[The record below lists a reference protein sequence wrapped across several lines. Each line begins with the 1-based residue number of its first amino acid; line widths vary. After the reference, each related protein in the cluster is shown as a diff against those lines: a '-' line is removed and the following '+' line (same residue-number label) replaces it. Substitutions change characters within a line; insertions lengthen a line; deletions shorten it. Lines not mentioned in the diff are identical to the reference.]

1 MKSGRKVY
9 MPRKCEICGKMFVPP
24 SPGSKFC
31 SRECRAENERRRSR
45 RKYAES
51 HLTAEEKE
59 TKKRVKEDAKRREA
73 ADKRLTIKAGS
84 DPREYARKQTADTI
98 EKFARIEL
106 PRTEDE
112 EEKHMKEAPAE
123 VLAEKD
129 EEPEEGID
137 VSLFM
142 ERFRSI
148 VDEQRTKT
156 AFADKT
162 GLTRQNTE
170 AIYNQERLPRVNTI
184 IKICTRCGISA
195 DWLLGLSEDKG
206 LRAENKEL
214 RAENERLVT
223 QLANMTNAAQLQTMK
238 LIKAVM
244 EIMEA

>member
-84 DPREYARKQTADTI
+84 DPREYARKQTADSI

-112 EEKHMKEAPAE
+112 EEKHMEKFNPAE
-123 VLAEKD
+123 
-129 EEPEEGID
+129 
-137 VSLFM
+137 
-142 ERFRSI
+142 
-148 VDEQRTKT
+148 
-156 AFADKT
+156 
-162 GLTRQNTE
+162 
-170 AIYNQERLPRVNTI
+170 I
-184 IKICTRCGISA
+184 IKAMKEQAPEVLPVPTEVKTITRLERENA
-195 DWLLGLSEDKG
+195 D
-206 LRAENKEL
+206 LRHFNDEL
-214 RAENERLVT
+214 TA
-223 QLANMTNAAQLQTMK
+223 QLAQYENGNVTKADAI
-238 LIKAVM
+238 LILKVALRM
-244 EIMEA
+244 LEA

>member
-9 MPRKCEICGKMFVPP
+9 TPRKCEICGKMFVPP

-112 EEKHMKEAPAE
+112 EEKHMEKFDPAEIIKAAQERAPEELPVPAE
-123 VLAEKD
+123 VETIKRLERENADLRHFND
-129 EEPEEGID
+129 E
-137 VSLFM
+137 L
-142 ERFRSI
+142 
-148 VDEQRTKT
+148 T
-156 AFADKT
+156 A
-162 GLTRQNTE
+162 
-170 AIYNQERLPRVNTI
+170 
-184 IKICTRCGISA
+184 
-195 DWLLGLSEDKG
+195 
-206 LRAENKEL
+206 
-214 RAENERLVT
+214 
-223 QLANMTNAAQLQTMK
+223 QLAQYENGNVTKADAI
-238 LIKAVM
+238 LILKVALRM
-244 EIMEA
+244 LEA

>member
-112 EEKHMKEAPAE
+112 EEKHMEKFNPAEIIKASKERAPEVLPVPAE
-123 VLAEKD
+123 VETITRLERENADLRHFND
-129 EEPEEGID
+129 E
-137 VSLFM
+137 L
-142 ERFRSI
+142 
-148 VDEQRTKT
+148 T
-156 AFADKT
+156 A
-162 GLTRQNTE
+162 
-170 AIYNQERLPRVNTI
+170 
-184 IKICTRCGISA
+184 
-195 DWLLGLSEDKG
+195 
-206 LRAENKEL
+206 
-214 RAENERLVT
+214 
-223 QLANMTNAAQLQTMK
+223 QLAQYERRSAALDDVVAI
-238 LIKAVM
+238 LKAALR
-244 EIMEA
+244 IMEA

>member
-112 EEKHMKEAPAE
+112 EEKHMAKEFDPAEIIKAAKERAPEELPVPAE
-123 VLAEKD
+123 VETISENADLRHFND
-129 EEPEEGID
+129 E
-137 VSLFM
+137 L
-142 ERFRSI
+142 
-148 VDEQRTKT
+148 T
-156 AFADKT
+156 A
-162 GLTRQNTE
+162 
-170 AIYNQERLPRVNTI
+170 
-184 IKICTRCGISA
+184 
-195 DWLLGLSEDKG
+195 
-206 LRAENKEL
+206 
-214 RAENERLVT
+214 
-223 QLANMTNAAQLQTMK
+223 QLAQYENGNVTKADAI
-238 LIKAVM
+238 LILKVALRM
-244 EIMEA
+244 LEA

>member
-9 MPRKCEICGKMFVPP
+9 TPRKCEICGKMFVPP

-112 EEKHMKEAPAE
+112 EENHMEKFDPAE
-123 VLAEKD
+123 IIKAAKERV
-129 EEPEEGID
+129 PEELP
-137 VSLFM
+137 VPT
-142 ERFRSI
+142 E
-148 VDEQRTKT
+148 VKT
-156 AFADKT
+156 
-162 GLTRQNTE
+162 
-170 AIYNQERLPRVNTI
+170 IERLEREN
-184 IKICTRCGISA
+184 A
-195 DWLLGLSEDKG
+195 D
-206 LRAENKEL
+206 LRHFNDEL
-214 RAENERLVT
+214 TA
-223 QLANMTNAAQLQTMK
+223 QLAQYENGNVTKADAI
-238 LIKAVM
+238 LILKVALRM
-244 EIMEA
+244 LEA

>member
-45 RKYAES
+45 RRYAES

-84 DPREYARKQTADTI
+84 DPREYARKQTADSI

-112 EEKHMKEAPAE
+112 EEKHMEKFNPAE
-123 VLAEKD
+123 
-129 EEPEEGID
+129 
-137 VSLFM
+137 
-142 ERFRSI
+142 
-148 VDEQRTKT
+148 
-156 AFADKT
+156 
-162 GLTRQNTE
+162 
-170 AIYNQERLPRVNTI
+170 I
-184 IKICTRCGISA
+184 IKAMKEQAPEVLPVPTEVKTITRLERENA
-195 DWLLGLSEDKG
+195 D
-206 LRAENKEL
+206 LRHFNDELTARLAQYENGNVTKADAILILKVAL
-214 RAENERLVT
+214 RML
-223 QLANMTNAAQLQTMK
+223 
-238 LIKAVM
+238 
-244 EIMEA
+244 EA